1 MGLGQGPWLL
11 PCPRGPGQHVHVSG
25 AVSSI
30 TGPLKIIH
38 QSMPW
43 FNSLYLIPS
52 PLVQRPYLGYTGT
65 LPAKCSLPESHFSL
79 SPPAFQSQLCQ
90 AREEMQE
97 SLALHALC
105 SLTSRFC
112 HLHVISKPVSSMPV
126 ALLRASHSAQ
136 KELYTTLIKH
146 TFTVAQAHTSQ
157 ELPQNRTRSSS
168 WETEF
173 LCGT

>member
-1 MGLGQGPWLL
+1 MIG
-11 PCPRGPGQHVHVSG
+11 SG

-30 TGPLKIIH
+30 TSPLKIIH

-52 PLVQRPYLGYTGT
+52 PLVQSPYLGYTGT
-65 LPAKCSLPESHFSL
+65 LPAKCSLPESHFSP
-79 SPPAFQSQLCQ
+79 SPLAFQNQLCQ

-105 SLTSRFC
+105 SLISRFC
-112 HLHVISKPVSSMPV
+112 HLHISSSPISSMPV

-136 KELYTTLIKH
+136 KELNTTLINH
-146 TFTVAQAHTSQ
+146 TVTVAQAHTSR
-157 ELPQNRTRSSS
+157 ELPRNRTRSSS
-168 WETEF
+168 WAAEF
-173 LCGT
+173 FCGT